1 MNSITLSILN
11 LITSQIGDIS
21 LSEIDL
27 TLILN
32 KFTELQNSITGLT
45 VQDGVIASADVILLA
60 AGVQLFLD
68 QHCSFVIG
76 FVEVLVDGSP
86 KNIVNLHK
94 TISYRGTHWKTSAK
108 PLKHKLLL

>member
-11 LITSQIGDIS
+11 LITSQIGDTS

-60 AGVQLFLD
+60 AGVVIFSKSDIGIFL
-68 QHCSFVIG
+68 
-76 FVEVLVDGSP
+76 P
-86 KNIVNLHK
+86 
-94 TISYRGTHWKTSAK
+94 A
-108 PLKHKLLL
+108 

>member
-11 LITSQIGDIS
+11 LITSQIGDTS

-45 VQDGVIASADVILLA
+45 VQDGVIASADVIWSNCYIFISSHNVILY
-60 AGVQLFLD
+60 LD
-68 QHCSFVIG
+68 KI
-76 FVEVLVDGSP
+76 
-86 KNIVNLHK
+86 
-94 TISYRGTHWKTSAK
+94 
-108 PLKHKLLL
+108 